1 VVQGL
6 GQALLE
12 HVVHDPDSA
21 QLLTG
26 SLMDYALPR
35 ATLLPAMD
43 TLLDQQAPS
52 TTGLLG
58 AKGAGE
64 GGALGAPP
72 AAVSAVMDALSEFGT
87 EHLDMPLLPER
98 IWRIIQS
105 KHQQE
110 EPCTTSHAAVR

>member
-1 VVQGL
+1 MLFRSVVQGL
-6 GQALLE
+6 GQALIE
-12 HVVHDPDSA
+12 QVVHDPGSA

-35 ATLLPAMD
+35 ATLLPAMA
-43 TLLDQQAPS
+43 TTLDQQAPS

-72 AAVSAVMDALSEFGT
+72 AVVSAVIDALREFGT

-98 IWRIIQS
+98 IWRIIRS
-105 KHQQE
+105 
-110 EPCTTSHAAVR
+110 SHPRRSHG